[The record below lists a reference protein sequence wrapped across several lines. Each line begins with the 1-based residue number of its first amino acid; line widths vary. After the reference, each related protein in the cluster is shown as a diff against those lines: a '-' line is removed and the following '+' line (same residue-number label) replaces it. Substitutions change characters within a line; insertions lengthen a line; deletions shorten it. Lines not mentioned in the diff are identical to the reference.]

1 MKIWMP
7 VFVLAVLIALS
18 AAASRNAF
26 SQQYDARR
34 LAATCAGC
42 HGTDGRMQGKAIP
55 AIGGRTKEELLAQM
69 QAFQSGARP
78 ASVMQQIAKGYTPA
92 QLEAIA
98 GYFAAQ
104 GK

>member
-18 AAASRNAF
+18 AASRDAF
-26 SQQYDARR
+26 SQQHDGRR

-42 HGTDGRMQGKAIP
+42 HGTDGRMQSKTIP
-55 AIGGRTKEELLAQM
+55 AIGGRSKEDLLAQM

-78 ASVMQQIAKGYTPA
+78 ASVMHQIAKGYTPE
-92 QLEAIA
+92 QLDAIA
-98 GYFAAQ
+98 GYLAVQ